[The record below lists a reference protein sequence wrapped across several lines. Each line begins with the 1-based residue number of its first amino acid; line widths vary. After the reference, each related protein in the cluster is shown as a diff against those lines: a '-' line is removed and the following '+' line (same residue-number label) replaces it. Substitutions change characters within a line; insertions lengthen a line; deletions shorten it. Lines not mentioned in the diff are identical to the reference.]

1 MTIETISEV
10 RYGDL
15 IVPSQAEMAAGKLA
29 VESRMSPF
37 LHLLSFFSLLNESY
51 CRPR

>member
-29 VESRMSPF
+29 LESRKDLCP
-37 LHLLSFFSLLNESY
+37 SLLASALPYHCE
-51 CRPR
+51 